1 MAKILL
7 IHGSTVGL
15 EYSFFKKKDLKY
27 GYFRGVRNLV
37 DAKKM
42 GLFVWADRQDKAK
55 TWELHKILQMYNQE
69 RADINDSKHSYK
81 LYQTLSDSQYTTVI
95 THSMGGELL
104 VKMIQDCG
112 LPQNIENIY
121 TLASDAPAILEL
133 HNLEVQERL
142 AKQSLSWYNY
152 HCFWDGALLSS
163 LVLNQRFSAGL
174 SGYKTNLNI
183 QNQFYPLHG
192 SVDLHTSI
200 IASPKEIEKIC
211 HRHLCQ
217 K

>member
-27 GYFRGVRNLV
+27 GYFRGIRSLIDSGKV
-37 DAKKM
+37 D
-42 GLFVWADRQDKAK
+42 LFVWADRQDKAK
-55 TWELHKILQMYNQE
+55 TWELHKILQMYNRE
-69 RADINDSKHSYK
+69 RTDINDSKHSHK
-81 LYQTLSDSQYTTVI
+81 LYEKLDNAKYTTII

-112 LPQNIENIY
+112 LPQSVKNIY
-121 TLASDAPAILEL
+121 TLASDAPAKLYIEDFDL
-133 HNLEVQERL
+133 HTRL
-142 AKQSLSWYNY
+142 NDQSLNWYNY
-152 HCFWDGALLSS
+152 HCYWDGALLTS
-163 LVLNQRFSAGL
+163 LIINRRLSAGL
-174 SGYKTNLNI
+174 GGYKTNLNI

-211 HRHLCQ
+211 YRHLH
-217 K
+217 